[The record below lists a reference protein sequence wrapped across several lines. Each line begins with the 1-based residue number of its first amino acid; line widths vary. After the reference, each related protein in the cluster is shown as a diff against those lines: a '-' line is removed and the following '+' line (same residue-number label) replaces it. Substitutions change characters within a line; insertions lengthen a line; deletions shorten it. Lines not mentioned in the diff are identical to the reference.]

1 MTKTTAEGNGGGT
14 LSRAILLLAVAAI
27 LATLVAATAAPA
39 FAGPKPETC
48 EKIAMK
54 HDRVPRSC
62 R

>member
-1 MTKTTAEGNGGGT
+1 
-14 LSRAILLLAVAAI
+14 VAAI